1 MAPLLFARRVLMVVA
16 VIGGLSACSFR
27 STPPSFTASGF
38 VADQGVIRLW
48 RKDDNQ
54 QRPMVLMS
62 VYSPYRGPG
71 TITTLYEY
79 QNGVLR
85 QIRRTDADGDKD
97 SIQLRFTND
106 GTVSFMQRQLATR
119 REKLSS
125 DDIALYQYQARRI
138 LEVSDAL
145 NAGRVRLLQGRW
157 QQGNVQSCR
166 GEMLKPD
173 FGKQAEAWIAQR
185 AANSSQPVSVAWLD
199 GPDGREL
206 LLVANDDFCRWEPTE
221 DSL

>member
-1 MAPLLFARRVLMVVA
+1 MAPLLFACRVFTVVA
-16 VIGGLSACSFR
+16 MIGSLSACGLHSA
-27 STPPSFTASGF
+27 PPTFTASGF

-48 RKDDNQ
+48 RKDDGQ

-79 QNGVLR
+79 QNGVLH
-85 QIRRTDADGDKD
+85 QIRRTDADGDRD
-97 SIQLRFTND
+97 SIQLRFTRE

-119 REKLSS
+119 REKISS
-125 DDIALYQYQARRI
+125 DDIALYKYQARRI
-138 LEVSDAL
+138 LEVSNAL
-145 NAGRVRLLQGRW
+145 NAGQIRLLQGHW
-157 QQGNVQSCR
+157 LQGEVRSCR
-166 GEMLKPD
+166 GEVLKPN
-173 FGKQAEAWIAQR
+173 FGEQAEAWIAQR

-199 GPDGREL
+199 GPGGREL

-221 DSL
+221 ESL

>member
-1 MAPLLFARRVLMVVA
+1 MVVA
-16 VIGGLSACSFR
+16 IISGLSACSSR
-27 STPPSFTASGF
+27 SAAPAFTASGF
-38 VADQGVIRLW
+38 VADQGVIRVW

-85 QIRRTDADGDKD
+85 QIRRTDADGDRD
-97 SIQLRFTND
+97 SIQLRFTDD

-145 NAGRVRLLQGRW
+145 NAGRVRLLQGHW
-157 QQGNVQSCR
+157 QQGDVKLCR
-166 GEMLKPD
+166 GEVLKPG
-173 FGKQAEAWIAQR
+173 FGAQAEAWITQR
-185 AANSSQPVSVAWLD
+185 AANSSSPVSVAWLD
-199 GPDGREL
+199 GPDGREV
-206 LLVANDDFCRWEPTE
+206 LLVANDDFCSWEPTE
-221 DSL
+221 DTL

>member
-16 VIGGLSACSFR
+16 VIGGLSACSLR
-27 STPPSFTASGF
+27 SAPPAFTASGF

-48 RKDDNQ
+48 RKDDGQ

-79 QNGVLR
+79 QNGALR
-85 QIRRTDADGDKD
+85 QIKRTDADGDRD
-97 SIQLRFTND
+97 SIQLRFTAD
-106 GTVSFMQRQLATR
+106 GRVSFMQRQLPTR

-125 DDIALYQYQARRI
+125 DEIALYQYQARRI

-157 QQGNVQSCR
+157 QQGSVQSCR
-166 GEMLKPD
+166 GEVLKPD
-173 FGKQAEAWIAQR
+173 FGKRAEAWITQR
-185 AANSSQPVSVAWLD
+185 AANSSQPLSVAWLD
-199 GPDGREL
+199 GPEGREL